1 MVRVNET
8 TLVVNAKLRFPETA
22 NAAYLDTAAEGL
34 PPEETARAIEE
45 YLCRKA
51 AGSAGRPA
59 IYERKRQTECA
70 VAQLLGT
77 APENVT
83 LLGSASEGL
92 NLLANSLDWREGD
105 EVVLND
111 LEFPSNVVAWL
122 RLRRYGVKVRL
133 VSTAN
138 GEVRLE
144 DFAARLNSRTRLVS
158 VSAVSYKTGTRIPFL
173 AELAGLA
180 HRHGALF
187 CVDATQALGRV
198 PVPLD
203 GVDFLVSSSYKWLL
217 GTHGL
222 GIAYIAPAL
231 RERLVPGGAGWF
243 SLDAIFHESRF
254 ETFDWKPGAAGLQS
268 GMPNFPSIFAL
279 KAGLDC
285 LLDVG
290 VERIHSVLA
299 PVVAGL
305 RSGLNGLGLQL
316 LTPAGAEFASGI
328 VSFAHG
334 RPEALGEALREKG
347 VVVWAGDGRVRAAIH
362 LYNEEPD
369 VARMLD
375 SLRGLV

>member
-1 MVRVNET
+1 MVRVNEVA
-8 TLVVNAKLRFPETA
+8 LVAGAESRFPETA
-22 NAAYLDTAAEGL
+22 KVAYMDTAAEGL
-34 PPEETARAIEE
+34 PPVESAQAVEE
-45 YLCRKA
+45 YLRLKA
-51 AGSAGRPA
+51 TGSPGRPA
-59 IYERKRQTECA
+59 IYERQKQTEHA
-70 VAQLLGT
+70 AAQLMGT
-77 APENVT
+77 SPEHVT

-122 RLRRYGVKVRL
+122 RLRRHGVQVRL
-133 VSTAN
+133 ISTAN
-138 GEVRLE
+138 GELRLE
-144 DFAARLNSRTRLVS
+144 DFAAQLSPRTRLVS

-173 AELAGLA
+173 AELAKIA

-222 GIAYIAPAL
+222 GITYIAATL
-231 RERLVPGGAGWF
+231 RERLEPGAAGWF
-243 SLDAIFHESRF
+243 SLDSIFHENRF
-254 ETFDWKPGAAGLQS
+254 DSFGWKPGAAALQS
-268 GMPNFPSIFAL
+268 GMPNFPAIFAL

-285 LLDVG
+285 LLETG
-290 VERIHSVLA
+290 VERIYAELVPL
-299 PVVAGL
+299 VAEL
-305 RSGLNGLGLQL
+305 RSGFEGLGLQL

-328 VSFAHG
+328 VSFAHDQ
-334 RPEALGEALREKG
+334 PEALGKALHEKG

-362 LYNEEPD
+362 LYNDERD
-369 VARMLD
+369 MARILD
-375 SLRGLV
+375 SLRALV